1 MVKWRKRQMRAKQL
15 VSHRK
20 MAFFVDGPLNN
31 DGDAEE
37 TSVPNN
43 RNKKIIGRK
52 LDSKF
57 N

>member
-1 MVKWRKRQMRAKQL
+1 MRAKQL